1 MVLILIS
8 EANNIFKIVAHTEGN
23 GLLFVPS
30 FATGVAYEE

>member
-1 MVLILIS
+1 MALILLL

-30 FATGVAYEE
+30 FATGVTYEE